1 MLDLNE
7 SSESDSSVDGQY
19 DASLSLHSVGVAE
32 RESGSETDV
41 FCDSAGHGGSSLLF
55 PLSSPYVSDTNSS
68 VHTSDGTRMET

>member
-19 DASLSLHSVGVAE
+19 DASLSSHSVGSASVSVAE

-55 PLSSPYVSDTNSS
+55 PLSSPYVSDTKLFSTH
-68 VHTSDGTRMET
+68 V